1 MSDNVNHGAQDAN
14 EQIAQLRE
22 QVQNL
27 MGDRVAPALSQAAD
41 TAQQYAS
48 QAREVYEE
56 QSAALSE
63 RRVRESPIMAIL
75 VATGL
80 GYIIG
85 RIAR

>member
-1 MSDNVNHGAQDAN
+1 MSDNVNHGPQDAN

-27 MGDRVAPALSQAAD
+27 MNDRVAPALSQAAD

-48 QAREVYEE
+48 QARDIYDD

-63 RRVRESPIMAIL
+63 RVREAPIIAIL
-75 VATGL
+75 VATGI
-80 GYIIG
+80 GYFIG

>member
-48 QAREVYEE
+48 HARDVYEE

-63 RRVRESPIMAIL
+63 RVRGSPIMAIL

-80 GYIIG
+80 GYVIG

>member
-1 MSDNVNHGAQDAN
+1 MSDNANHGAQDAN

-22 QVQNL
+22 QVQSL
-27 MGDRVAPALSQAAD
+27 MADRVAPAISQAAD

-48 QAREVYEE
+48 QARDLYQE

-63 RRVRESPIMAIL
+63 RVREAPVVAIM
-75 VATGL
+75 VAAGL
-80 GYIIG
+80 GYVIG

>member
-1 MSDNVNHGAQDAN
+1 MSDNANHGAQDAN

-27 MGDRVAPALSQAAD
+27 MADRVAPAISQAAD
-41 TAQQYAS
+41 TAQQYAN
-48 QAREVYEE
+48 QARDLYEE

-63 RRVRESPIMAIL
+63 RVREAPVVAIL
-75 VATGL
+75 VAAGL
-80 GYIIG
+80 GYIVG

>member
-1 MSDNVNHGAQDAN
+1 MSDNINHGAQDPN

-22 QVQNL
+22 QVKNL
-27 MGDRVAPALSQAAD
+27 MSDRVAPALSQAAD
-41 TAQQYAS
+41 SAQHYAS
-48 QAREVYEE
+48 QARDVYEE

-63 RRVRESPIMAIL
+63 RVRESPVLAVL

>member
-22 QVQNL
+22 QVQSL
-27 MGDRVAPALSQAAD
+27 MNDRVAPALSQAAD

-48 QAREVYEE
+48 QARDIYDE
-56 QSAALSE
+56 QSEVMSE
-63 RRVRESPIMAIL
+63 RVRESPI
-75 VATGL
+75 VAMLLAAGV
-80 GYIIG
+80 GYIVG

>member
-1 MSDNVNHGAQDAN
+1 MSDNANHGAQDAN

-22 QVQNL
+22 QVQSL
-27 MGDRVAPALSQAAD
+27 MADRVAPAISQAAD

-48 QAREVYEE
+48 QARDLYEE

-63 RRVRESPIMAIL
+63 RVREAPVVAIL
-75 VATGL
+75 VAVGL
-80 GYIIG
+80 GYVVG

>member
-1 MSDNVNHGAQDAN
+1 MSDNANHGAQDAN

-22 QVQNL
+22 QVQTL
-27 MGDRVAPALSQAAD
+27 MADRVAPAISQAAD

-48 QAREVYEE
+48 QARDVYEE

-63 RRVRESPIMAIL
+63 RVREAPVVAIL
-75 VATGL
+75 VAVGL
-80 GYIIG
+80 GYVIG